1 MNAPTP
7 PASGGTKQRRH
18 LEGVVVS
25 IKMSKTAVVRVDRR
39 IAHPKYGKYFTQSR
53 KFKVHDEHGQ
63 AKLGDVV
70 VFEETRPLS
79 RDKRWRY
86 VKTVKAAT

>member
-1 MNAPTP
+1 MTTPNEQTTNAS
-7 PASGGTKQRRH
+7 ASRRR

-25 IKMSKTAVVRVDRR
+25 VKMAKTAVVRVDRR
-39 IAHPKYGKYFTQSR
+39 VSHPKYGKTYTISR
-53 KFKVHDEHGQ
+53 RFKAHDEHGK

-70 VFEETRPLS
+70 VIEETRPIS

-86 VKTVKAAT
+86 IRTVKES